1 MTGAGGI
8 GKQKAPVK
16 EKCTSSLNQTLA
28 NYRGA
33 GCLLQYVAVDLI

>member
-8 GKQKAPVK
+8 GKQKPPVK
-16 EKCTSSLNQTLA
+16 EKYTSSLNVTLA

-33 GCLLQYVAVDLI
+33 GCLLRCVAVDLI